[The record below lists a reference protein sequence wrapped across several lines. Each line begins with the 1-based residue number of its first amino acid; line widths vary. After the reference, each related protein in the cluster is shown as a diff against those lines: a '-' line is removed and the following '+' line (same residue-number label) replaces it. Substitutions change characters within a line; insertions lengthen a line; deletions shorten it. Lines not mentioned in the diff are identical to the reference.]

1 MPGRPAGHPPSIR
14 TFPSSTDFEC
24 QPQACWRKPTR
35 PVMNQRALELAGLPQ
50 RLSEPKRFT
59 AEGAET
65 AKGNQTSPNPSHRTV
80 QNLPDPLLDFGSP
93 DLEMSGGSLRP
104 LRSSRIF
111 WAEHP
116 AQPLWASAEPTWAS
130 AGYCAPNRFP
140 RRGRNSGTAS
150 PQRFLRA
157 RDGEAHTVFEFAN

>member
-1 MPGRPAGHPPSIR
+1 LLCLATDCRGVHQTGEKDMPGRPAGHPTSIR
-14 TFPSSTDFEC
+14 TFPSSTDFGY

-35 PVMNQRALELAGLPQ
+35 PVMNQRAWELTGLPE

-93 DLEMSGGSLRP
+93 DLEMSGGSLRALRP

-116 AQPLWASAEPTWAS
+116 AQPLWASAEPTWPS
-130 AGYCAPNRFP
+130 AGHCA
-140 RRGRNSGTAS
+140 S
-150 PQRFLRA
+150 Q
-157 RDGEAHTVFEFAN
+157 